1 MLLKIYYL
9 ISTLFIPFYSIYI
22 NRRIKLKKE
31 DQGRF
36 NERFGKPSVER
47 KSGDLIWIHAAS
59 VGECLSALPVINEIE
74 KITSVKQILLTSGTT
89 SSALI
94 LKGKLSS
101 KTIHQYLP
109 LDVPLF
115 NSRFL
120 KYWKPKSA
128 IFIESEIWP
137 NLINQIKKMGIMLA
151 VINGRMTLKSYNK
164 WLRFKKTSKLIFNN
178 YDLCLTQNKES
189 ALFYKR
195 LGINQTF
202 YTGNIKFSSNKLQ
215 VNEENYNNL
224 KNTVIG
230 RKVFLAASTH
240 PGEEM
245 IISNLTQKIRHTNR
259 EFLCIL
265 VPRHPNRSNLTKE
278 ILNCKFAT
286 RSKNETINDD
296 TDIYLADTFGELGLF
311 YKLADITFIGGSLV
325 PHGGQNPIEAAYF
338 CNNIFHGKHIE
349 NFLEVYETLN
359 HLHITELVDNP
370 RQLQVKIMKC
380 YNDLPANEE
389 ELKRKIDIESADI
402 IRDTM
407 QHLNT
412 SILVNDL

>member
-9 ISTLFIPFYSIYI
+9 ISTLLIPFYSIYI
-22 NRRIKLKKE
+22 NSRIKQKKE
-31 DQGRF
+31 DPHRYK
-36 NERFGKPSVER
+36 ERYGKPSAVR
-47 KSGDLIWIHAAS
+47 KNGDLIWIHAAS
-59 VGECLSALPVINEIE
+59 LGECLSALPIIAELEKNIKIE
-74 KITSVKQILLTSGTT
+74 QILITSGTT

-94 LKGKLSS
+94 IKDKLSS
-101 KTIHQYLP
+101 KSIHQYLP

-115 NSRFL
+115 NDRFL
-120 KYWKPKSA
+120 KFWNPKCA

-137 NLINQIKKMGIMLA
+137 NLIYQIKKMRIKLA

-189 ALFYKR
+189 AFFYKQ

-202 YTGNIKFSSNKLQ
+202 YTGNIKFSSDKLEF
-215 VNEENYNNL
+215 NEENYNNL
-224 KNTVIG
+224 KNTIVG

-245 IISNLTQKIRHTNR
+245 IISNLTQKIRNTNR
-259 EFLCIL
+259 EFLCVL
-265 VPRHPNRSNLTKE
+265 VPRHQNRSDLTRE
-278 ILNCKFAT
+278 IIDCKFAT
-286 RSKNETINDD
+286 RSKNESINDD

-311 YKLADITFIGGSLV
+311 YKLADIVFIGGSLV

-338 CNNIFHGKHIE
+338 CNNIFHGKYIE

-370 RQLQVKIMKC
+370 RQLQIKIMQC
-380 YNDLPANEE
+380 FNDLPANEE
-389 ELKRKIDIESADI
+389 ELKRKIDIESIDI

-407 QHLNT
+407 QYLNT
-412 SILVNDL
+412 NILRNDL

>member
-9 ISTLFIPFYSIYI
+9 ISTLLIPFYSIYI

-31 DQGRF
+31 DQGRY

-178 YDLCLTQNKES
+178 YDLCLTQNK
-189 ALFYKR
+189 
-195 LGINQTF
+195 
-202 YTGNIKFSSNKLQ
+202 
-215 VNEENYNNL
+215 
-224 KNTVIG
+224 
-230 RKVFLAASTH
+230 
-240 PGEEM
+240 
-245 IISNLTQKIRHTNR
+245 
-259 EFLCIL
+259 
-265 VPRHPNRSNLTKE
+265 
-278 ILNCKFAT
+278 
-286 RSKNETINDD
+286 
-296 TDIYLADTFGELGLF
+296 
-311 YKLADITFIGGSLV
+311 
-325 PHGGQNPIEAAYF
+325 
-338 CNNIFHGKHIE
+338 
-349 NFLEVYETLN
+349 
-359 HLHITELVDNP
+359 
-370 RQLQVKIMKC
+370 
-380 YNDLPANEE
+380 
-389 ELKRKIDIESADI
+389 
-402 IRDTM
+402 
-407 QHLNT
+407 
-412 SILVNDL
+412 

>member
-1 MLLKIYYL
+1 MFFIYQLIFLLL
-9 ISTLFIPFYSIYI
+9 IIISPIII
-22 NRRIKLKKE
+22 IIRIVKKKE
-31 DQGRF
+31 DKKRF
-36 NERFGKPSVER
+36 LEKFSIFSKEKEKGN
-47 KSGDLIWIHAAS
+47 LIWFHGSS
-59 VGECLSALPVINEIE
+59 VGEILSIIPLIE
-74 KITSVKQILLTSGTT
+74 NLEKNKSIKQILIT
-89 SSALI
+89 SST
-94 LKGKLSS
+94 LSS
-101 KTIHQYLP
+101 SQILNKFKFRKTIHQFFPIDSIY
-109 LDVPLF
+109 F
-115 NSRFL
+115 TNKFL
-120 KYWKPKSA
+120 NFWKPSIA

-137 NLINQIKKMGIMLA
+137 NLIHQIKKMGIMLA
-151 VINGRMTLKSYNK
+151 VINGRMTLKSFNK

-189 ALFYKR
+189 TLFYKR

-224 KNTVIG
+224 KNTMIG
-230 RKVFLAASTH
+230 RKIFLAASTH

-245 IISNLTQKIRHTNR
+245 IISNLTQKIRNTNR

-338 CNNIFHGKHIE
+338 CNNIFHGKYIE

-370 RQLQVKIMKC
+370 RQLQIKIMQC
-380 YNDLPANEE
+380 FNDLPANEE

-402 IRDTM
+402 IKDTM

-412 SILVNDL
+412 SIFSK

>member
-9 ISTLFIPFYSIYI
+9 ISTLLIPFYSIYI
-22 NRRIKLKKE
+22 NSRIKQKKE
-31 DQGRF
+31 DPHRYK
-36 NERFGKPSVER
+36 ERYGKPSAVR
-47 KSGDLIWIHAAS
+47 KNGDLIWIHAAS
-59 VGECLSALPVINEIE
+59 VGECLSALPIIAELEKNIKIE
-74 KITSVKQILLTSGTT
+74 QILITSGTT

-94 LKGKLSS
+94 IKDKLSS
-101 KTIHQYLP
+101 KSIHQYLP

-115 NSRFL
+115 NDRFL
-120 KYWKPKSA
+120 KFWNPKCA

-137 NLINQIKKMGIMLA
+137 NLIYQIKKMGIKLA

-189 ALFYKR
+189 ALFYKQ

-202 YTGNIKFSSNKLQ
+202 YTGNIKFSSDKLEF
-215 VNEENYNNL
+215 NEENYNNL
-224 KNTVIG
+224 KNTIVG

-245 IISNLTQKIRHTNR
+245 IISNLTQKIRNTNR
-259 EFLCIL
+259 EFLCVL
-265 VPRHPNRSNLTKE
+265 VPRHPNRSDLTRE
-278 ILNCKFAT
+278 IIDCKFAT
-286 RSKNETINDD
+286 RSKNESINDD

-311 YKLADITFIGGSLV
+311 YKLADIVFIGGSLV

-389 ELKRKIDIESADI
+389 ELKRKIDIESVDI

-407 QHLNT
+407 QYLNT
-412 SILVNDL
+412 SILKNDL

>member
-9 ISTLFIPFYSIYI
+9 ISTLLIPFYSIYI
-22 NRRIKLKKE
+22 NSRIKQKKE
-31 DQGRF
+31 DPQRYK
-36 NERFGKPSVER
+36 ERYGKPSAVR
-47 KSGDLIWIHAAS
+47 KNGDLIWIHAAS
-59 VGECLSALPVINEIE
+59 VGECLSALPIIAELEKNIKIE
-74 KITSVKQILLTSGTT
+74 QILITSGTT

-94 LKGKLSS
+94 IKDKLSS
-101 KTIHQYLP
+101 KSIHQYLP

-115 NSRFL
+115 NDRFL
-120 KYWKPKSA
+120 KFWNPKCA

-137 NLINQIKKMGIMLA
+137 NLIYQIKKMEIKLA

-189 ALFYKR
+189 ALFYKQ

-202 YTGNIKFSSNKLQ
+202 YTGNIKFSSDKLEF
-215 VNEENYNNL
+215 NEENYNSL
-224 KNTVIG
+224 KNTIVG

-245 IISNLTQKIRHTNR
+245 IISNLTQKIRNTNR
-259 EFLCIL
+259 EFLCVL
-265 VPRHPNRSNLTKE
+265 VPRHPNRSDLTKE
-278 ILNCKFAT
+278 IIDCKFAT
-286 RSKNETINDD
+286 RSKNESINDD

-311 YKLADITFIGGSLV
+311 YKLADIVFIGGSLV

-338 CNNIFHGKHIE
+338 CNNIFHGKYIE

-370 RQLQVKIMKC
+370 RQLQIKIMQC

-389 ELKRKIDIESADI
+389 ELKRKIDIESVDI

-407 QHLNT
+407 QYLNT
-412 SILVNDL
+412 SIL

>member
-9 ISTLFIPFYSIYI
+9 ISTLLIPFYSIYI
-22 NRRIKLKKE
+22 NSRIKQKKE
-31 DQGRF
+31 DPHRYK
-36 NERFGKPSVER
+36 ERYGKPSAVR
-47 KSGDLIWIHAAS
+47 KNGDLIWIHAAS
-59 VGECLSALPVINEIE
+59 VGECLSALPIIAELEKNIKIE
-74 KITSVKQILLTSGTT
+74 QILITSGTT

-94 LKGKLSS
+94 IKDKLSS
-101 KTIHQYLP
+101 KSIHQYLP

-115 NSRFL
+115 NDRFL
-120 KYWKPKSA
+120 KFWNPKCA

-137 NLINQIKKMGIMLA
+137 NLIYQIKKMGIKLA

-189 ALFYKR
+189 ALFYKQ

-202 YTGNIKFSSNKLQ
+202 YTGNIKFSSDKLEF
-215 VNEENYNNL
+215 NEENYNNL
-224 KNTVIG
+224 KNTIVG

-245 IISNLTQKIRHTNR
+245 IISNLTQKIRNTNR
-259 EFLCIL
+259 EFLCVL
-265 VPRHPNRSNLTKE
+265 VPRHPNRSDLTRE
-278 ILNCKFAT
+278 IIDCKFAT
-286 RSKNETINDD
+286 RSKNESINDD

-311 YKLADITFIGGSLV
+311 YKLADIVFIGGSLV

-389 ELKRKIDIESADI
+389 ELKRKIDIESVDI

-407 QHLNT
+407 QYLNT
-412 SILVNDL
+412 SILRNDL

>member
-9 ISTLFIPFYSIYI
+9 ISTLLIPFYSIYI
-22 NRRIKLKKE
+22 NSRIKQKKE
-31 DQGRF
+31 DPYRYK
-36 NERFGKPSVER
+36 ERYGKPSAVR
-47 KSGDLIWIHAAS
+47 KNGDLIWIHAAS
-59 VGECLSALPVINEIE
+59 VGECLSALPIIAELEKNIKIE
-74 KITSVKQILLTSGTT
+74 QILITSGTT

-94 LKGKLSS
+94 IKDKLSS
-101 KTIHQYLP
+101 KSIHQYLP

-115 NSRFL
+115 NDRFL
-120 KYWKPKSA
+120 KFWNPKCA

-137 NLINQIKKMGIMLA
+137 NLIYQIKKMGIKLA

-189 ALFYKR
+189 ALFYKQ

-202 YTGNIKFSSNKLQ
+202 YTGNIKFSSNKLEF
-215 VNEENYNNL
+215 NEENYNNL
-224 KNTVIG
+224 RNSIAG

-245 IISNLTQKIRHTNR
+245 IISNLTQKIRSTNR
-259 EFLCIL
+259 EFLCVL
-265 VPRHPNRSNLTKE
+265 VPRHPNRSNLTNE
-278 ILNCKFAT
+278 ILDCKFAT
-286 RSKNETINDD
+286 RSKNETINED

-311 YKLADITFIGGSLV
+311 YKLADIVFIGGSLV

-338 CNNIFHGKHIE
+338 CNNIFHGKYIE

-370 RQLQVKIMKC
+370 RQLQIKIMNC

-389 ELKRKIDIESADI
+389 DLKRKIDIETIDI
-402 IRDTM
+402 IIDTK
-407 QHLNT
+407 QYLNH
-412 SILVNDL
+412 SILRNNL

>member
-9 ISTLFIPFYSIYI
+9 ISTLLIPFYSIYI
-22 NRRIKLKKE
+22 NSRIKQKKE
-31 DQGRF
+31 DPHRYK
-36 NERFGKPSVER
+36 ERYGKPSAVR
-47 KSGDLIWIHAAS
+47 KNGDLIWIHAAS
-59 VGECLSALPVINEIE
+59 VGECLSALPIIAELEKNIKIE
-74 KITSVKQILLTSGTT
+74 QILITSGTT

-94 LKGKLSS
+94 IKDKLSS
-101 KTIHQYLP
+101 KSIHQYLP

-115 NSRFL
+115 NDRFL
-120 KYWKPKSA
+120 KFWNPKCA

-137 NLINQIKKMGIMLA
+137 NLIYQIKKMGIKLA

-189 ALFYKR
+189 ALFYKQ

-202 YTGNIKFSSNKLQ
+202 YTGNIKFSSDKLEF
-215 VNEENYNNL
+215 NEENYNNL
-224 KNTVIG
+224 KNTIVG

-245 IISNLTQKIRHTNR
+245 IISNLTQKIRNTNR
-259 EFLCIL
+259 EFLCVL
-265 VPRHPNRSNLTKE
+265 VTRHQNRSDLTRE
-278 ILNCKFAT
+278 IIDCKFAT
-286 RSKNETINDD
+286 RSKNESINDD

-311 YKLADITFIGGSLV
+311 YKLADIVFIGGSLV

-338 CNNIFHGKHIE
+338 CNNIFHGKYIE

-370 RQLQVKIMKC
+370 RQLQIKIMQC

-389 ELKRKIDIESADI
+389 ELKRKIDIESVDI

-407 QHLNT
+407 QYLNT
-412 SILVNDL
+412 SILRNDL

>member
-9 ISTLFIPFYSIYI
+9 ISTLLIPFYSIYI

-31 DQGRF
+31 DQGRY

-59 VGECLSALPVINEIE
+59 VGECLSALPVIKEIE

-224 KNTVIG
+224 KNTIIG

-245 IISNLTQKIRHTNR
+245 IISNLTQKIRNKNR

-338 CNNIFHGKHIE
+338 CNNIFHGKYIE

-370 RQLQVKIMKC
+370 RQLQIKIMQC

-389 ELKRKIDIESADI
+389 VLKSKIDIESTEI

-412 SILVNDL
+412 SILRNDL